1 VNLIH
6 NKDNKAC
13 EFNSNFV
20 KYIFTPKFHNLM
32 ARAITHIDMDAFF
45 AACEVLANSKLK
57 GLPVIV
63 GGGERGVVTSATYEA
78 RRFNVRSGMALK
90 MAKIMCP
97 DAIVIKG
104 DMEYYSKMSK
114 TITQIIEEKAPVVEK
129 ASIDEFYI
137 DVTGMDKFHNT
148 YKWINEL
155 VGTVKEETGLQCSFA
170 LSTNKTVA
178 KIGSGESK
186 PTGRLQI
193 TESMVQP
200 FLNPLPVRRIPQIGP
215 ETAALLNRWGI
226 RNIETLAKI
235 PVKILEQQFGKNGQ
249 TIWKK
254 ANGIDDTP
262 VEPYKEKKA
271 ISREQTFDFDT
282 IDVVMMHVSL
292 SAMVEELAH
301 QLREETWLAGT
312 IMVKIKYSDMNTV
325 TKQETIQPTSANHTI
340 EAVVKKLFT
349 VLYSRRIRVRMIG
362 ITLSKLVRGTYQIN
376 IFEDTEE
383 ILKLYLAMDRM
394 KTKHGFNA
402 VTRGVGFD
410 LKTRKK

>member
-1 VNLIH
+1 MV
-6 NKDNKAC
+6 
-13 EFNSNFV
+13 
-20 KYIFTPKFHNLM
+20 
-32 ARAITHIDMDAFF
+32 RAVTHIDMDAFF
-45 AACEVLANSKLK
+45 ASCEVLANSKLK

-78 RRFNVRSGMALK
+78 RRFNIKSGMALK

-114 TITQIIEEKAPVVEK
+114 SITQILEEKSPIVEK

-148 YKWINEL
+148 YKWVNEL
-155 VGTVKEETGLQCSFA
+155 VNTIKIETGLQSSFA

-186 PTGRLQI
+186 PIGRLQI
-193 TESMVQP
+193 TETMVQP

-215 ETAALLNRWGI
+215 ETAALLNRVGI
-226 RNIETLAKI
+226 RNIETLAKM
-235 PVKILEQQFGKNGQ
+235 PVKMLEEQFGKNGR

-282 IDVVMMHVSL
+282 IDVVMMRVLL

-312 IMVKIKYSDMNTV
+312 VMVKIKYSDMNTV
-325 TKQETIQPTSANHTI
+325 TKQATIMQTSANHTI
-340 EAVVKKLFT
+340 EAVVKELFT

-362 ITLSKLVRGTYQIN
+362 ITLSKLVRGTYQMN
-376 IFEDTEE
+376 MFEDTEE
-383 ILKLYLAMDRM
+383 ILKLYLAMDKM
-394 KTKHGFNA
+394 KSKHGFTA

-410 LKTRKK
+410 LKTRKR